1 MRDEVLLKPY
11 VTEKTMDLLERH
23 NSIVFIVRKDAT
35 KPNIKRA
42 FERMFG
48 VVVEDVR
55 TKNTKNGKQA
65 IIKLAKGYSAE
76 EVGMRIGLF

>member
-23 NSIVFIVRKDAT
+23 NSIVFIVRKSAT
-35 KPNIKRA
+35 KPAIKKA
-42 FERMFG
+42 FEKMFG

-55 TKNTKNGKQA
+55 TKNTKHGKQA